1 MALEPRGS
9 SLWKT
14 EFLHL
19 EQNVHTCTWMYL
31 PLCQPVSPVEGWG
44 RWEHSIGWKVQSQ
57 DRRGWSADP
66 RGADFRERLEEVP
79 LLEGWGARG
88 DKRGRGDFTKRDLPT
103 PPLVKGPE
111 QGQSNRGRWGLGV
124 QQAGPCT
131 R

>member
-1 MALEPRGS
+1 MYMDVFASLSARVTSRGVGKVGTQHRLEGPVPR
-9 SLWKT
+9 LDLQT
-14 EFLHL
+14 
-19 EQNVHTCTWMYL
+19 
-31 PLCQPVSPVEGWG
+31 
-44 RWEHSIGWKVQSQ
+44 
-57 DRRGWSADP
+57 RRGWSADP

-124 QQAGPCT
+124 
-131 R
+131 